1 MPFAIEAT
9 RVLAWTACGHNLTTM
24 RLSPRARSWSRA
36 ICTHLVLSA
45 TVAACAGRSAA
56 PPAGRP
62 LTVADGGASPSDAI
76 EQSLTTTD
84 PGRAQDAA
92 PLLPGDR
99 SAFSAAV
106 EKVMPAAGKFARA
119 SGHDGIVAAGDLL
132 ENLAAAIETIPGSQH
147 RARDAIAEVRF
158 EAKRLQRSD
167 RLAFGV
173 AKWIKLGLASSLDG
187 LEALVPATQT
197 GRSWIRSARQAQDA
211 IDVGSTST
219 FQRAV
224 IQDAIRTTV
233 TAFVIAGQGL
243 EVCH

>member
-1 MPFAIEAT
+1 M
-9 RVLAWTACGHNLTTM
+9 
-24 RLSPRARSWSRA
+24 
-36 ICTHLVLSA
+36 
-45 TVAACAGRSAA
+45 
-56 PPAGRP
+56 
-62 LTVADGGASPSDAI
+62 
-76 EQSLTTTD
+76 
-84 PGRAQDAA
+84 
-92 PLLPGDR
+92 PLLPGDG

-119 SGHDGIVAAGDLL
+119 PGHDGIVAAGDLL
-132 ENLAAAIETIPGSQH
+132 EHLADAIETIPDSRR

-187 LEALVPATQT
+187 IEALVPATQA
-197 GRSWIRSARQAQDA
+197 GRSWIRSAREAQDA
-211 IDVGSTST
+211 IDVTSTST

-243 EVCH
+243 EVCR

>member
-1 MPFAIEAT
+1 MPFPTGA
-9 RVLAWTACGHNLTTM
+9 RGLAWIVCGANLTTM
-24 RLSPRARSWSRA
+24 LTSPTARSWPRA
-36 ICTHLVLSA
+36 ICAHLTLSVIA
-45 TVAACAGRSAA
+45 AACAGRSAG
-56 PPAGRP
+56 PPAAP
-62 LTVADGGASPSDAI
+62 TQAVADGGATPSAAVQHPPI
-76 EQSLTTTD
+76 TEESS
-84 PGRAQDAA
+84 GAQDATRV
-92 PLLPGDR
+92 LPGDR

-106 EKVMPAAGKFARA
+106 AKVMPGVGNFARA

-132 ENLAAAIETIPGSQH
+132 EKLAAAIETIPDPKL

-158 EAKRLQRSD
+158 EAQRLQRSD

-187 LEALVPATQT
+187 LLALVPANDS
-197 GRSWIRSARQAQDA
+197 GRFWIASARQAQDA
-211 IDVGSTST
+211 IDISSTST

-243 EVCH
+243 EICD